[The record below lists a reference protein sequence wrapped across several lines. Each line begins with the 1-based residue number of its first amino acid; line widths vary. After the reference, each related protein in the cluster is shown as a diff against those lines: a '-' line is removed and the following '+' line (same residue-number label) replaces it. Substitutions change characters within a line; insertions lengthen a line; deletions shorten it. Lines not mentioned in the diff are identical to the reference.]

1 MDREK
6 ESEELIKEISSLK
19 NMEINT
25 SKSHAD
31 LVKNND
37 ETRRYQ
43 PAPNNPWRPSIAKS
57 NNQISTREQR
67 YPTSFTDNQYY
78 TRGQKYPSLFY
89 GNYYTYNN
97 FGHMEAYCKAPI
109 RINISRTTDTN
120 LNQIRSHNDCDPSNK
135 NPISMQNM

>member
-25 SKSHAD
+25 SKSYAD
-31 LVKNND
+31 PIKNND

-43 PAPNNPWRPSIAKS
+43 PAPNNPWRPITAKS
-57 NNQISTREQR
+57 NNQISSKEKR
-67 YPTSFTDNQYY
+67 YPTSFIDNQYY

-89 GNYYTYNN
+89 ENCYTYNN
-97 FGHMEAYCKAPI
+97 FGHMAADCKEPI
-109 RINISRTTDTN
+109 RINLSRKTN
-120 LNQIRSHNDCDPSNK
+120 YKFESN
-135 NPISMQNM
+135 